1 MGINCTSSSESEE
14 ESDEEESDED
24 EELDIAARLLRF
36 LVRFFETTCFG
47 AAAGMARK

>member
-1 MGINCTSSSESEE
+1 MVGINCTSSSESE
-14 ESDEEESDED
+14 DEED

-36 LVRFFETTCFG
+36 LVRFLETTCSG

>member
-14 ESDEEESDED
+14 ESDGESDED
-24 EELDIAARLLRF
+24 EELDVAARLLRF
-36 LVRFFETTCFG
+36 LVRFFGTTCFG